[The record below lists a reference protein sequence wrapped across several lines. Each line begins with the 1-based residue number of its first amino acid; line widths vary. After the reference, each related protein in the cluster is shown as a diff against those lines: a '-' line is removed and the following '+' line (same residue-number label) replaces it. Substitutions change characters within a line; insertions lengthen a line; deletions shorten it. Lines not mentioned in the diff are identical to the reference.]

1 MKKIW
6 KDFMDVYIREFKL
19 VFSDQGIMLFLF
31 FLPLAY
37 PVIYSLI
44 YNPEVVR
51 DVKVV
56 VVDHDCT
63 RQSRELARKLDSTQ
77 EIWIKGYAADM
88 GEARHAMDSHA
99 CYGILEIP
107 KGFGKNTERGEQAH
121 AVFYSEMSLLLR
133 YRSFLIGTTS
143 IMQEMGAELLAGD
156 INREIPLAGTLVPV
170 SLLPIDDVN
179 LGNPAGGFD
188 SFIMPGMLILILQQS
203 IILAV
208 GMAGGAKRERR
219 SRLGYQPVNMT
230 KSTLLTMGG
239 QAACYMTLLILPII
253 WLIHYVPLIF
263 QFPMAGNTFEIF
275 CFVLPITLGSILMGF
290 CVQGIVMEREEIF
303 VIWVATSL
311 VFLFLS
317 GLTWPRYAIT
327 GIWRWMSD
335 IIPATWGVEGFV
347 KMNSNGSSLAQ
358 VRDIYLN
365 AWLLCV
371 AYGVIAW
378 GVQRWVVRP
387 QELKIM
393 EERGRTPSTAG
404 LKEL

>member
-1 MKKIW
+1 
-6 KDFMDVYIREFKL
+6 MDVYIREFKL

>member
-170 SLLPIDDVN
+170 SLLPIEDIN
-179 LGNPAGGFD
+179 MGNPAGGFD

-378 GVQRWVVRP
+378 VVQRWVVRP

-393 EERGRTPSTAG
+393 EGRGSAPSPAG